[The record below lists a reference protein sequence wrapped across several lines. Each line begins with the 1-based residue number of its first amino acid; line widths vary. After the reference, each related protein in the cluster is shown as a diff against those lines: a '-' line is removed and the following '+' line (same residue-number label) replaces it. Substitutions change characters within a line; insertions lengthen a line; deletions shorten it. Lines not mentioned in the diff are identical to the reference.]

1 MKKSL
6 QTVCVLSA
14 VLFLTGYGGS
24 SFEPSASSLYI
35 QKDGSITEAIV
46 ESFAQEYYSFD
57 EFESMVEKEVE
68 TYNQGFDEEQVSIQS
83 VELKNSAIYLL
94 LDYPDAEAYSAYNEL
109 YCFQGTVAEALA
121 EGLTFDMVFRD
132 VDYEEYDTVE
142 VTAKS
147 SNKVLVLRDECVVQT
162 ESAIKYVS
170 NNVEILSSHM
180 AEVMPIDDEEEYA
193 YIIY

>member
-1 MKKSL
+1 MRKSL
-6 QTVCVLSA
+6 QIVCVLA
-14 VLFLTGYGGS
+14 VMLLLTGCGGS

-46 ESFAQEYYSFD
+46 ESFAQDYYSFD
-57 EFESMVEKEVE
+57 EFKSMVEKEIQ
-68 TYNQGFDEEQVSIQS
+68 TYNQNFEEEQVSIQS

-94 LDYPDAEAYSAYNEL
+94 LDYPDVEAYSAYNEL
-109 YCFQGTVAEALA
+109 YCFQGTVEEALA

-132 VDYEEYDTVE
+132 ADYEDYDTVE

-147 SNKVLVLRDECVVQT
+147 SNKVLVLRDECLVQT

-170 NNVEILSSHM
+170 NNVEILSSRM
-180 AEVMPIDDEEEYA
+180 AEVMPIDDEDEYA

>member
-1 MKKSL
+1 MRTSL
-6 QTVCVLSA
+6 RIACALAITFL
-14 VLFLTGYGGS
+14 LTGCGGS
-24 SFEPSASSLYI
+24 SFEPSVSSLYI

-57 EFESMVEKEVE
+57 EFEDMVEKEIE
-68 TYNQGFDEEQVSIQS
+68 AYNQGFAEEQVSIQS
-83 VELKNSAIYLL
+83 LELKNSAIYLL
-94 LDYPDAEAYSAYNEL
+94 LDYPDAEAYSAYNEV
-109 YCFQGTVAEALA
+109 YCFQGTIEEALA
-121 EGLTFDMVFRD
+121 EGLNFDMLFRD
-132 VDYEEYDTVE
+132 ADYEDYDTVE

-147 SNKVLVLRDECVVQT
+147 SNQVLVLRDECVVQT

-170 NNVEILSSHM
+170 NNVEILDSHM